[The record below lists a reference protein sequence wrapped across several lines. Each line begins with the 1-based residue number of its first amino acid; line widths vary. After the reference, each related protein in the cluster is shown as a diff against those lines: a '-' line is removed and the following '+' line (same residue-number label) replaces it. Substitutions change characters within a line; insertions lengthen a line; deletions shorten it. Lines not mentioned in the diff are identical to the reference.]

1 MSKSIIKQQTAPED
15 RIFSIRGVQVMLDF
29 HLSDLFGV
37 ETKRLNEQVKRNIKR
52 FPENFMFQLSPDE
65 WENLK
70 SQNATAKPNETLWS
84 QNATAKRRTIP
95 YVFTEQG
102 VAMLSAILNSEVA
115 ISVSIQIINAFIK
128 MRQLVLN
135 NSLIEHRFNKIETKQ
150 HETDRKFEQVFKALE
165 GKKTIPN
172 EGVFFDGQIFDAYAF
187 VSELI
192 KSAKQSIVLIDNY
205 VDETVLT
212 LLSKRKK
219 SVSAII
225 YSSQITKQL
234 KLDLQKHNQQYAPI
248 DLLVFSKS
256 HDRFLIIDEV
266 VYHFGASLK
275 DLGKKWFAFSKMEM
289 TSGEILCRLRI

>member
-70 SQNATAKPNETLWS
+70 SQNATAK
-84 QNATAKRRTIP
+84 RRTIP

-128 MRQLVLN
+128 MRHLVLN

-289 TSGEILCRLRI
+289 TAEEILEKLGTE

>member
-172 EGVFFDGQIFDAYAF
+172 EGIFFDGQIFDAYAF
-187 VSELI
+187 VSDLI
-192 KSAKQSIVLIDNY
+192 KSAKQRIVLIDNY

-248 DLLVFSKS
+248 ELLEFSKS
-256 HDRFLIIDEV
+256 HDRFLITDEV